1 MFKRKAGG
9 NWYLFTIVR
18 SVEWRLN
25 NFLVVKATSLNF
37 SYESYEGLEFY
48 QKKKKSHLFCREGSD
63 ACLPAECIK
72 NSLKFYLLLIVC
84 GSTTLLLLFLF

>member
-48 QKKKKSHLFCREGSD
+48 QKKKKAIYFVEKVQMRV
-63 ACLPAECIK
+63 CLQ
-72 NSLKFYLLLIVC
+72 NVLKIP
-84 GSTTLLLLFLF
+84 